1 MDEDKCD
8 KASRKHTIITVLGI
22 ASMILLMLVNI
33 AGAAQSTNFWFHH
46 GSELMNSGKY
56 NEAIKA
62 YGKATEINPQ
72 NSDAWLNKST
82 LSKQNKSNDKYLVQ

>member
-1 MDEDKCD
+1 MKKATYDKV
-8 KASRKHTIITVLGI
+8 STKHTLIMALVITAL
-22 ASMILLMLVNI
+22 AFSILVSI

-72 NSDAWLNKST
+72 NSDAWYKKGAALAQLNRF
-82 LSKQNKSNDKYLVQ
+82 D